1 MELYYQPELPESGQF
16 TIDAEEAQHM
26 LKTRRHRV
34 GDVVQL
40 TNGKG
45 LLLSAQLL
53 QADTKHCTAQVVS
66 SEKHA
71 PLQPAIHLAVSP
83 LKQEARF
90 EWVIEKAVELGVHSI
105 IPLLCERTEKVFLK
119 QARLERLMVAA
130 LKQSLKFHL
139 PLLHAPQKLAA
150 WLPQAPGQL
159 LFAHCNPGE
168 KRILGPQQAA
178 AEMSLFIGPEGD
190 FTESE
195 VLLAQNAG
203 AMPLSLG
210 ESRLRTET
218 AALVALS
225 QSHHAYL
232 LK

>member
-26 LKTRRHRV
+26 LKTRRHRA
-34 GDVVQL
+34 GDAVQL

-45 LLLSAQLL
+45 LLLTARLM
-53 QADTKHCTAQVVS
+53 QADTKHCTAQVVN
-66 SEKHA
+66 SEKYA
-71 PLQPAIHLAVSP
+71 LLQPAIHLAVSP

-90 EWVIEKAVELGVHSI
+90 EWVIEKAVEMGVHSI

-130 LKQSLKFHL
+130 LKQSLKFYL
-139 PLLHAPQKLAA
+139 PRLYTPMKLSDWLL
-150 WLPQAPGQL
+150 QAPGQR
-159 LFAHCNPGE
+159 LFAHCHPGE
-168 KRILGPQQAA
+168 KQIIGPQQAA

-190 FTESE
+190 FTEEE

-203 AMPLSLG
+203 AIALSLG

-218 AALVALS
+218 AALVAMS
-225 QSHHAYL
+225 QAHHAYL